1 MVAPIIGAILR
12 AAAGQ
17 AGKKAAM
24 SAAKKAAAKS
34 STAEA
39 AKIVGKEAMQKAGE
53 KGAKQAANRFAN
65 AAGRYL
71 KDAERVAGEIGEN
84 GKPRGMNSRYAQLFK
99 KAATRVQHFEKQL
112 RTADLSNGFSDYIDN
127 LISKS
132 DAYLAKASRG
142 RESRGDLLGETLLD
156 GTMQGHRFFAA
167 TKSIWEEVGYENR
180 YDAIKEAFEGKN
192 LAEIIKEIEDET
204 GVNIMKGDI
213 NSPERYGKIIPIMKI
228 SPSIPTWY

>member
-12 AAAGQ
+12 AAASQ
-17 AGKKAAM
+17 AGKKAAV
-24 SAAKKAAAKS
+24 SAAKRAAAKS

-53 KGAKQAANRFAN
+53 KGAKQAARRFAN
-65 AAGRYL
+65 AAGRFL
-71 KDAERVAGEIGEN
+71 RDAEEVGE
-84 GKPRGMNSRYAQLFK
+84 RTRYGQLFK
-99 KAATRVQHFEKQL
+99 KAANRVMRFEKQL
-112 RTADLSNGFSDYIDN
+112 RGADMSEGVPDYVDS

-132 DAYLAKASRG
+132 DAYLAKATRG

-167 TKSIWEEVGYENR
+167 TKSLWEEAGYENR
-180 YDAIKEAFEGKN
+180 YAAIKEAFGGKN
-192 LAEIIKEIEDET
+192 IASIIKEVQEET

-213 NSPERYGKIIPIMKI
+213 NSPERYGKIAPEEMQKVMN
-228 SPSIPTWY
+228 YVLANYGKVNV

>member
-12 AAAGQ
+12 AAASQ

-24 SAAKKAAAKS
+24 SAAKKAAAKA
-34 STAEA
+34 STSEA
-39 AKIVGKEAMQKAGE
+39 AKLVGKGAMQKAGE
-53 KGAKQAANRFAN
+53 KGAKQAAKRFAN

-71 KDAERVAGEIGEN
+71 KDAEEVGV
-84 GKPRGMNSRYAQLFK
+84 KTRYGQLFK

-112 RTADLSNGFSDYIDN
+112 RTADLSDGLSDYIDN

-132 DAYLAKASRG
+132 DAYLAKAARG

-167 TKSIWEEVGYENR
+167 TKSLWEEVGYENR
-180 YDAIKEAFEGKN
+180 YEAIKDAFEGKN

-213 NSPERYGKIIPIMKI
+213 NSPERYGKITPEEMQKVMN
-228 SPSIPTWY
+228 YVLANYGKVNV